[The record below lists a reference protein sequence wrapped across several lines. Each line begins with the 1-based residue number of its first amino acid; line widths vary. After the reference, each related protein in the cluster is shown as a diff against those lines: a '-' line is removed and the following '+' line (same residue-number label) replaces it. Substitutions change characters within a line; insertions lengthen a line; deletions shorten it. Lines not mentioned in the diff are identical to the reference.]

1 MVTPL
6 QSLRLPIGHPL
17 VEILCDLSLE
27 SKNKDKDKPAFN
39 EESPIHFKKEVS
51 EKIKSSSSKCSG
63 CFMRLSIMRLL

>member
-17 VEILCDLSLE
+17 VEILCDLSL
-27 SKNKDKDKPAFN
+27 KNKDKDKVAFN
-39 EESPIHFKKEVS
+39 KKARLIS
-51 EKIKSSSSKCSG
+51 KKKYQKNIKSSSSKHSG